1 MLKIFV
7 RVFKFRLPFLKPLL
21 FHQKDDRLLRNSFKS
36 RYFAKFHS
44 STIPFRFS
52 NISQNFSI
60 RLELFSILQR
70 DRTISL
76 KVGKVKVIVSRIR
89 AKRGRKQEN
98 IEALER
104 KSGEGEARCLKFER
118 VQRRIIGGGR
128 GFEGCKTRDFMIR
141 GYDSWATVNWFI
153 TASKGTFTKI
163 GHARNIIA
171 HRNALISLLFILLCW
186 KVYIYS

>member
-1 MLKIFV
+1 MPIPRSQPGKYKQEIACLLIITANILYRSMKHVGNISPIFIKTNFQIYLISRMLKIFV

-89 AKRGRKQEN
+89 AKRGRK
-98 IEALER
+98 
-104 KSGEGEARCLKFER
+104 
-118 VQRRIIGGGR
+118 
-128 GFEGCKTRDFMIR
+128 
-141 GYDSWATVNWFI
+141 
-153 TASKGTFTKI
+153 
-163 GHARNIIA
+163 
-171 HRNALISLLFILLCW
+171 
-186 KVYIYS
+186 